1 MKNII
6 RKLKAVKEFIKLD
19 KTELYYDKMC
29 HLTNEELNKIGNES
43 FSKYLNVGKIQ
54 KSGDNIYEKADK
66 KRKISIKD
74 LDDVLNDIYING
86 MKCGIRSTLSNI
98 IDLCEEGMSIDGIEK
113 FCKQTLINYKKGIK

>member
-1 MKNII
+1 MQ
-6 RKLKAVKEFIKLD
+6 E
-19 KTELYYDKMC
+19 
-29 HLTNEELNKIGNES
+29 
-43 FSKYLNVGKIQ
+43 KIQ

-66 KRKISIKD
+66 KEKISIKD

-113 FCKQTLINYKKGIK
+113 FCKRTLSNYKKGENKNG